1 VTRASATICRI
12 EVPSNPYRAN
22 CRVATR
28 SMRSL
33 VVIYLPLGKL
43 KPLKKTLA
51 EGIFTITKLAAVVK
65 SDYFS
70 FFLTTRFSLISTWTP
85 HSGHM

>member
-1 VTRASATICRI
+1 VTRASPTIRRI

-22 CRVATR
+22 CRVAPR

-33 VVIYLPLGKL
+33 VVIYLPFGKL
-43 KPLKKTLA
+43 EPLKKTLD
-51 EGIFTITKLAAVVK
+51 EGMFTITKLAAVVK
-65 SDYFS
+65 SDYCS